1 MTVGKGLGTSTST
14 DMESVARVVVAAM
27 VDGGVGVVAAGCTC
41 HYSRPLAVLS
51 AVVLGALGGD
61 PAVNNSTPLCTRG
74 GEETGNSLPA
84 TCYRWIAKLTSL
96 DSGYSVQ
103 LFS

>member
-51 AVVLGALGGD
+51 AVVLGALGGGTRREQL
-61 PAVNNSTPLCTRG
+61 NSLMYTWRG
-74 GEETGNSLPA
+74 GDWQLASCHLLP
-84 TCYRWIAKLTSL
+84 L
-96 DSGYSVQ
+96 DCQTDESG
-103 LFS
+103 